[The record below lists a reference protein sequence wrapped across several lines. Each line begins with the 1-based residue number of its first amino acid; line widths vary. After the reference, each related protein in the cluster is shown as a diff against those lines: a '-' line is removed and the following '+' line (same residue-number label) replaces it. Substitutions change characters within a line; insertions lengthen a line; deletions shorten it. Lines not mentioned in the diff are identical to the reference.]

1 MLTIFG
7 CPKPFRGLTAI
18 HQHNSIQSWK
28 NLHPDLQVILVG
40 DEEGVAQ
47 TSRELGVTHVPECER
62 NEFGTPL
69 VSWVFA
75 QARELSRHNIL
86 CYANTDII
94 LTNSFISCLRVALR
108 RGPRFLLV
116 GKRWDLDLD
125 TKLDFQQPHWES
137 DLLSDTRFRGKRA
150 TEWQIDYFAFPKGEY
165 STIPPFAVGRVR
177 WDNWMI
183 WKATADKIAVIDAS
197 DFITAIH
204 QNHDYSHYPQGRQGV
219 WEGPEAIRNHEL
231 AGGWPHIYS
240 IADASHKI
248 RGLNGRPLPYPFPRV
263 LSRIKA
269 RVMRFG
275 RAIKRSPAYMTSR
288 NTILMVLRGEW
299 RLIWAKLV
307 EMLNGRRD

>member
-1 MLTIFG
+1 MFG
-7 CPKPFRGLTAI
+7 CPKPFIGVTAT
-18 HQHNSIQSWK
+18 HQYNAIRSWK
-28 NLHPDLQVILVG
+28 RLHPDLQVILVG
-40 DEEGVAQ
+40 DEDGVAKA
-47 TSRELGVTHVPECER
+47 SAELGVTHVPGCER

-69 VSWVFA
+69 VSSIFA
-75 QARELSRHNIL
+75 LARKLSRHNIL
-86 CYANTDII
+86 CYANADII
-94 LTNSFISCLRVALR
+94 LTNYFISCLRVALR

-116 GKRWDLDLD
+116 GRSWDLDLNIG
-125 TKLDFQQPHWES
+125 LDFQRPHWES

-183 WKATADKIAVIDAS
+183 WNATANKIAVIDAS

-204 QNHDYSHYPQGRQGV
+204 QNHDYSHHPQGRQGV

-248 RGLNGRPLPYPFPRV
+248 RGLNGRPLPYLFPRV
-263 LSRIKA
+263 LSRIKPPSCVLGA
-269 RVMRFG
+269 RLKGHQR
-275 RAIKRSPAYMTSR
+275 T
-288 NTILMVLRGEW
+288 
-299 RLIWAKLV
+299 
-307 EMLNGRRD
+307 